1 MPTIICGTPPPFG
14 CPIQMFEPVSNFY
27 LQQRSRLCQ
36 GPLTEVSPGLY
47 PRPTVDPILSSDDSD
62 SEECLSST
70 LTSLGL
76 LKRKADLLA
85 VALWVVGSDFFR
97 LQFLE
102 PIVGGAPTGYPS
114 IIDDYGLKGQ
124 SIYTAFFNHLD
135 METFVCWECGHI
147 VEEDLEGAI
156 VHQRTVHFRHE
167 PYRCHGLADHW

>member
-1 MPTIICGTPPPFG
+1 MQKFG
-14 CPIQMFEPVSNFY
+14 PVSNFY

-36 GPLTEVSPGLY
+36 GPPTEVSPGLY
-47 PRPTVDPILSSDDSD
+47 PRLNVDPILRSDDPD
-62 SEECLSST
+62 SEEYILST
-70 LTSLGL
+70 LTSL
-76 LKRKADLLA
+76 KRKTDLLG

-124 SIYTAFFNHLD
+124 SMYTAFFNHLD
-135 METFVCWECGHI
+135 METFVCWECGHT
-147 VEEDLEGAI
+147 VEEDLEAAI

-167 PYRCHGLADHW
+167 PYRCHGLYDQW